1 MKTETD
7 NETREVRRIPL
18 DLIVSSPYQVRAEND
33 DDIASLAEDLERNGL
48 VQPVTVR
55 LRFHFFG
62 DGRDAFEL
70 VAGHRRCAAA
80 RKLGWREIDA
90 IVVDADDAQAEAM
103 LVAENFAR
111 RDLTPLEMA
120 DTAAGLVKRHGAAEA
135 ARICGKSERW
145 AQRMAYIAGRLSDD
159 WRTVARAW
167 ELSQA
172 SLEALARNG
181 RDSQAEILAGV
192 MKSAKA
198 ADVAALAAMSGT
210 ASVEALDDGGDPR
223 DLEFAGYPSDACW
236 LKRAPWIDCGLAD
249 CDGCQNRTDCMPL
262 LDDEKQNFE
271 LARCTDKACFKRKMK
286 EWMSGRGK
294 EEWERKLKQEV
305 IPLPKNLEYY
315 NGVDKRDRTRTVPV
329 FMPSTCY
336 VAGFVRWFE
345 PDVIHPPKK
354 RPKEKVWPTDTEVR
368 ETALCETVRDWLRE
382 CDDLRALVAVVIA
395 LALSCQIGDK
405 DVWGTA
411 ERLKAADKLDAD
423 GILKALR
430 IEAMAVT
437 QGFLV
442 LTRGRNGHSKNEV
455 DAARALAD
463 IICNGDRN
471 ALDGLRLE
479 ADHLAGKRIE
489 AIAEAKKAAKAKKAR
504 KAKARK

>member
-18 DLIVSSPYQVRAEND
+18 GRIVSSPYQVRAEND

-55 LRFHFFG
+55 VRKGYFVG
-62 DGRDAFEL
+62 VKDAFEL

-80 RKLGWREIDA
+80 RKLGWKEIDA
-90 IVVDADDAQAEAM
+90 IVVEADDAQAEAM
-103 LVAENFAR
+103 LVSENFAR

-135 ARICGKSERW
+135 AKICGKSERW
-145 AQRMAYIAGRLSDD
+145 AQRMAFIAGRLSDD

-172 SLEALARNG
+172 SLEAVARNG
-181 RDSQAEILAGV
+181 RDSQREILAGV
-192 MKSAKA
+192 MKTAKA
-198 ADVAALAAMSGT
+198 ANVAALAAMSGT
-210 ASVEALDDGGDPR
+210 ASVEALDDGGNPR
-223 DLEFAGYPSDACW
+223 DLEFGEYPSDACW
-236 LKRAPWIDCGLAD
+236 LKYAPWIDCGLPD
-249 CDGCQNRTDCMPL
+249 CDGCQNRTDCMPR
-262 LDDEKQNFE
+262 LDDEKLRFDMV
-271 LARCTDKACFKRKMK
+271 RCTDTACFKRKMK

-294 EEWERKLKQEV
+294 EEWERKLEQEV
-305 IPLPKNLEYY
+305 IPLPKNIEYY
-315 NGVDKRDRTRTVPV
+315 NGVEKRDRSRTVPV

-354 RPKEKVWPTDTEVR
+354 QPKEKVWPTDTEVR
-368 ETALCETVRDWLRE
+368 ETAFCETVRDWLRE
-382 CDDLRALVAVVIA
+382 CDDTHALLSIVIA
-395 LALSCQIGDK
+395 LGLNCNIGDK
-405 DVWGTA
+405 DVWGSA
-411 ERLKAADKLDAD
+411 ERLAAVKSLDLAGIVASLQDEVMRNTKYFLSLDK
-423 GILKALR
+423 
-430 IEAMAVT
+430 
-437 QGFLV
+437 
-442 LTRGRNGHSKNEV
+442 GRTGHTKNEV
-455 DAARALAD
+455 DLARAVAD

-479 ADHLAGKRIE
+479 ADHLASKRIE
-489 AIAEAKKAAKAKKAR
+489 AIAEAKKARAKKAR
-504 KAKARK
+504 AKK